1 MKTIAEYQELIVNQI
16 DLLEQ
21 NKSDLALYDP
31 VSYILSIGGKRL
43 RPVLTLIATDLF
55 NGNLND
61 SYKSA
66 LGIEMFHNFTLLHDD
81 IMDDAPLRRGMDTV
95 HEKWDINA
103 AILSGDVMFVQAFV
117 MVTSCKTEYLRSVLD
132 LFNITAIEVCEGQHL
147 DMEFE
152 TREDVTIPEYIE
164 MIKLKTSVLVG
175 CALKLGAILSDASKE
190 AADLIYDFGLN
201 LGIAF
206 QIQDDI
212 LDVFG
217 DAALFGKQVGG
228 DILANKKTYLLLKAL
243 ENANEVQG
251 EELNSW
257 LTKSD
262 YQAEQ
267 KVEAV
272 TTIFTDLKVKEQAE
286 SVMWGYYDKAI
297 ESLNSINLSE
307 EKQSYLL
314 DFAKGLMIRTK

>member
-1 MKTIAEYQELIVNQI
+1 MKEISEYQELISNQI
-16 DLLEQ
+16 DLLED
-21 NKSDLALYDP
+21 NRSKLALYDP

-43 RPVLTLIATDLF
+43 RPVLTLIGTDLF
-55 NGNLND
+55 DGDLEY

-81 IMDDAPLRRGMDTV
+81 IMDDAPLRRGQATV
-95 HEKWDINA
+95 HEKWNINS

-152 TREDVTIPEYIE
+152 SREDVTIPEYIE

-175 CALKLGAILSDASKE
+175 CALKLGAILADASE
-190 AADLIYDFGLN
+190 EQANLIYNFGLN

-228 DILANKKTYLLLKAL
+228 DILANKKTYLLLKAF
-243 ENANEVQG
+243 ENANEQQ
-251 EELNSW
+251 EAEL
-257 LTKSD
+257 LTWMSNTE

-272 TTIFTDLKVKEQAE
+272 TALFNDLKVKEQAE
-286 SVMWGYYDKAI
+286 SVMWAYYDKSIDA
-297 ESLNSINLSE
+297 LNKLNLP
-307 EKQSYLL
+307 KDKYDYLL
-314 DFAKGLMIRTK
+314 GFAKSLMVRTK

>member
-55 NGNLND
+55 NGNLDD

-175 CALKLGAILSDASKE
+175 CALKLGAILADASKE

-286 SVMWGYYDKAI
+286 SVMWSYYDKAI
-297 ESLNSINLSE
+297 ESLNSIGLSE
-307 EKQSYLL
+307 EKESYLL
-314 DFAKGLMIRTK
+314 NFAKGLMIRTK

>member
-1 MKTIAEYQELIVNQI
+1 MKTIAEYQELISNQI
-16 DLLEQ
+16 DILEDNRSQ
-21 NKSDLALYDP
+21 LALYDP

-43 RPVLTLIATDLF
+43 RPVLTLIGTDLF
-55 NGNLND
+55 DGNLED

-81 IMDDAPLRRGMDTV
+81 IMDDAPLRRGKETV
-95 HEKWDINA
+95 HEKWNINS

-132 LFNITAIEVCEGQHL
+132 LFNVTAIEVCEGQHL

-175 CALKLGAILSDASKE
+175 CALKLGAILADATE
-190 AADLIYDFGLN
+190 AEANLIYDFGLN

-243 ENANEVQG
+243 ENANETQE

-257 LTKSD
+257 MNVTD

-272 TTIFTDLKVKEQAE
+272 TAIFNDLKVKEQAE
-286 SVMWGYYDKAI
+286 SVMWSYYDKSI
-297 ESLNSINLSE
+297 EALNKIGLP
-307 EKQSYLL
+307 KDKYDYLL
-314 DFAKGLMIRTK
+314 NFSKSLMVRTK

>member
-1 MKTIAEYQELIVNQI
+1 MKTIAEYQELIVKQI

-21 NKSDLALYDP
+21 NKKDLALYDP

-55 NGNLND
+55 NGNLDD

-267 KVEAV
+267 KVAAV

-297 ESLNSINLSE
+297 ESLNAINLSE

-314 DFAKGLMIRTK
+314 DFAKGLMIRTN

>member
-1 MKTIAEYQELIVNQI
+1 MKEISEYLSLVLEQLE
-16 DLLEQ
+16 LLEKQ
-21 NKSDLALYDP
+21 KSDLALYEP
-31 VSYILSIGGKRL
+31 VSYILSLGGKRL
-43 RPVLTLIATDLF
+43 RPVLTLLATDLF
-55 NGNLND
+55 GGKIED

-66 LGIEMFHNFTLLHDD
+66 IGIEMFHNFTLLHDD
-81 IMDDAPLRRGMDTV
+81 IMDDAPLRRGVETV

-103 AILSGDVMFVQAFV
+103 AILSGDVLFVQAFV
-117 MVTSCKTEYLRSVLD
+117 MVTSCKDKYLRSVLD
-132 LFNITAIEVCEGQHL
+132 LFNVTAIEVCEGQHL

-175 CALKLGAILSDASKE
+175 CALKLGAILADASVE
-190 AADLIYDFGLN
+190 DQNNLYDFGVN

-212 LDVFG
+212 LDVYG

-243 ENANEVQG
+243 EDSNTQQG

-257 LTKSD
+257 LTKSTYD
-262 YQAEQ
+262 SAE
-267 KVEAV
+267 KVSAV
-272 TTIFTDLKVKEQAE
+272 TAIFTDLDVKEQADE
-286 SVMWGYYDKAI
+286 VMWEYYDK
-297 ESLNSINLSE
+297 SINFLNKINLPE
-307 EKQSYLL
+307 ENKDYLL
-314 DFAKGLMIRTK
+314 DFAKTLIERSK

>member
-55 NGNLND
+55 GGNLED

-81 IMDDAPLRRGMDTV
+81 IMDEAPLRRGMDTV

-175 CALKLGAILSDASKE
+175 CALKLGAILADATKE
-190 AADLIYDFGLN
+190 EADLIYDFGLN

-243 ENANEVQG
+243 ESANETQ
-251 EELNSW
+251 EKELSGW

-286 SVMWGYYDKAI
+286 SVMWSYYDKSI
-297 ESLNSINLSE
+297 ESLNSIGLPK
-307 EKQSYLL
+307 EKHSYLL

>member
-1 MKTIAEYQELIVNQI
+1 MKDILKYQELVTNQI
-16 DLLEQ
+16 DLLED
-21 NKSDLALYDP
+21 NRSKLALYDP

-43 RPVLTLIATDLF
+43 RPVLTLISTDLF
-55 NGNLND
+55 DGKTED
-61 SYKSA
+61 SYKPA

-81 IMDDAPLRRGMDTV
+81 IMDDAPIRRGKATV
-95 HEKWDINA
+95 HEKWDINS

-117 MVTSCKTEYLRSVLD
+117 MVTSCKTKYLRSVLD
-132 LFNITAIEVCEGQHL
+132 LFNVTAIEVCEGQHL

-175 CALKLGAILSDASKE
+175 CALKLGAILADASE
-190 AADLIYDFGLN
+190 EQANLIYDFGLN

-217 DAALFGKQVGG
+217 DATLFGKQVGG
-228 DILANKKTYLLLKAL
+228 DILANKKTYLLIKAL
-243 ENANEVQG
+243 ENANENQE
-251 EELNSW
+251 EELNNWMNSNNH
-257 LTKSD
+257 
-262 YQAEQ
+262 QAEQ

-272 TTIFTDLKVKEQAE
+272 TAIFNDLKVKEQAE
-286 SVMWGYYDKAI
+286 SVMWSYYDKSI
-297 ESLNSINLSE
+297 ESLNQLNLP
-307 EKQSYLL
+307 KNKYDYLL
-314 DFAKGLMIRTK
+314 NFAKGIMVRSK

>member
-1 MKTIAEYQELIVNQI
+1 MKTIAEYQELIVNEI

-55 NGNLND
+55 GGNLKD

-81 IMDDAPLRRGMDTV
+81 IMDEAPLRRGMDTV

-117 MVTSCKTEYLRSVLD
+117 MVTSCKTEYLRAVLD

-190 AADLIYDFGLN
+190 DADLIYDFGLN

-243 ENANEVQG
+243 ENANEIQG

-286 SVMWGYYDKAI
+286 SVMWSYYDKSI
-297 ESLNSINLSE
+297 ESLNSIGLSE
-307 EKQSYLL
+307 EKEGYLL

>member
-1 MKTIAEYQELIVNQI
+1 MKTIVEYQELIINQI
-16 DLLEQ
+16 DLLSQ
-21 NKSDLALYDP
+21 SKSNLALYDP

-43 RPVLTLIATDLF
+43 RPVLTLIGTDLF
-55 NGNLND
+55 DGNIED
-61 SYKSA
+61 SYQSA

-95 HEKWDINA
+95 HEKWGINA

-117 MVTSCKTEYLRSVLD
+117 KVTSCKTEYLRPVLD

-175 CALKLGAILSDASKE
+175 CALKLGAILADASKKE
-190 AADLIYDFGLN
+190 ADLIYNFGLN

-212 LDVFG
+212 LDIFG

-228 DILANKKTYLLLKAL
+228 DILANKKTYLLIKAL
-243 ENANEVQG
+243 ETANENQG
-251 EELNSW
+251 KELNSW
-257 LTKSD
+257 LTNSD
-262 YQAEQ
+262 YKAEQ
-267 KVEAV
+267 KIEAV
-272 TTIFTDLKVKEQAE
+272 TAIFSDLKVKEQAE
-286 SVMWGYYDKAI
+286 NVMWKYYEKAI
-297 ESLNSINLSE
+297 ASLGAIKLSE
-307 EKQSYLL
+307 EKHNYLL
-314 DFAKGLMIRTK
+314 NFAKGLMIRTK

>member
-132 LFNITAIEVCEGQHL
+132 LFNISAIEVCEGQHL

>member
-1 MKTIAEYQELIVNQI
+1 MKTIEKYQELIVNQI
-16 DLLEQ
+16 DLFEK
-21 NKSDLALYDP
+21 NRGDLALYDP
-31 VSYILSIGGKRL
+31 VSYILSIGGKRI
-43 RPVLTLIATDLF
+43 RPVLTLIGTDLF
-55 NGNLND
+55 DGNIED
-61 SYKSA
+61 SFQSA

-95 HEKWDINA
+95 HEKWDVNS
-103 AILSGDVMFVQAFV
+103 AILSGDVMFVEAFV
-117 MVTSCKTEYLRSVLD
+117 KVTSCKTKYLRSVLD
-132 LFNITAIEVCEGQHL
+132 LFNITATEVCEGQHL

-175 CALKLGAILSDASKE
+175 CALKLGAILADAKDEE
-190 AADLIYDFGLN
+190 ANLIYDFGLN

-212 LDVFG
+212 LDVYG

-243 ENANEVQG
+243 ESADKSQG

-257 LTKSD
+257 LAKSEYNSD
-262 YQAEQ
+262 Q
-267 KVEAV
+267 KVKAV
-272 TTIFTDLKVKEQAE
+272 TTLFTDLNVKEKAE
-286 SVMWGYYDKAI
+286 KVMWDYYDIAI
-297 ESLNSINLSE
+297 ESLNKLKLNE
-307 EKQSYLL
+307 EKHHYLL
-314 DFAKGLMIRTK
+314 DFAQGLMQRSK

>member
-1 MKTIAEYQELIVNQI
+1 MKTIVEYQELISNEI
-16 DLLEQ
+16 DLLED
-21 NKSDLALYDP
+21 NRSKLALYDP

-43 RPVLTLIATDLF
+43 RPVLTLIGTDLF
-55 NGNLND
+55 DGNLED

-81 IMDDAPLRRGMDTV
+81 IMDDAPLRRGKATV
-95 HEKWDINA
+95 HEKWNINS

-132 LFNITAIEVCEGQHL
+132 LFNVTAIEVCEGQHL

-175 CALKLGAILSDASKE
+175 CALKLGAILADATE
-190 AADLIYDFGLN
+190 EQANLIYDFGLN

-243 ENANEVQG
+243 ENANETQE

-257 LTKSD
+257 MNVTD

-272 TTIFTDLKVKEQAE
+272 TAIFNDLQVKEQAE
-286 SVMWGYYDKAI
+286 SVMWSYYDKSI
-297 ESLNSINLSE
+297 EALNQLNLPQN
-307 EKQSYLL
+307 KYDYLL
-314 DFAKGLMIRTK
+314 NFAKGLMVRTK

>member
-1 MKTIAEYQELIVNQI
+1 MKSIVEYQELIINQI

-43 RPVLTLIATDLF
+43 RPVLTLIGTDLF
-55 NGNLND
+55 DGNLED
-61 SYKSA
+61 SYQSA

-81 IMDDAPLRRGMDTV
+81 IMDDAPLRRGMQTV

-117 MVTSCKTEYLRSVLD
+117 KVTSCKTKYLRAVLD

-152 TREDVTIPEYIE
+152 TRENVTIPEYIE

-175 CALKLGAILSDASKE
+175 CALKLGAILADASDK
-190 AADLIYDFGLN
+190 AANLIYDFGLN

-217 DAALFGKQVGG
+217 DSSLFGKQVGG

-243 ENANEVQG
+243 ESADDKQEG
-251 EELNSW
+251 ELNAW
-257 LTKSD
+257 LTKTD
-262 YQAEQ
+262 YQAEH

-272 TTIFTDLKVKEQAE
+272 TAIFSDLKVKEQAE
-286 SVMWGYYDKAI
+286 AVMWGYYDKAI
-297 ESLNSINLSE
+297 ASLGEIGLSDQ
-307 EKQSYLL
+307 KHNYLL
-314 DFAKGLMIRTK
+314 EFAQGLMVRTK

>member
-1 MKTIAEYQELIVNQI
+1 MKTIVEYQELISNEI
-16 DLLEQ
+16 DLLED
-21 NKSDLALYDP
+21 NRSKLALYDP

-43 RPVLTLIATDLF
+43 RPVLTLIGTDLF
-55 NGNLND
+55 DGNLED

-81 IMDDAPLRRGMDTV
+81 IMDDAPLRRGKATV
-95 HEKWDINA
+95 HEKWNINS

-132 LFNITAIEVCEGQHL
+132 LFNVTAIEVCEGQHL

-175 CALKLGAILSDASKE
+175 CALKLGAILANATE
-190 AADLIYDFGLN
+190 EQANLIYDFGLN

-243 ENANEVQG
+243 ENANETQE

-257 LTKSD
+257 MNVTD

-272 TTIFTDLKVKEQAE
+272 TAIFNDLQVKEQAE
-286 SVMWGYYDKAI
+286 SVMWSYYDKSI
-297 ESLNSINLSE
+297 EALNQLNLPQN
-307 EKQSYLL
+307 KYDYLL
-314 DFAKGLMIRTK
+314 NFAKGLMVRTK

>member
-1 MKTIAEYQELIVNQI
+1 MKTITEYQELISNQI
-16 DLLEQ
+16 DILEDSRSQ
-21 NKSDLALYDP
+21 LALYDP

-43 RPVLTLIATDLF
+43 RPVLTLIGTDLF
-55 NGNLND
+55 DGNLED

-81 IMDDAPLRRGMDTV
+81 IMDDAPLRRGKETV
-95 HEKWDINA
+95 HEKWNINS

-132 LFNITAIEVCEGQHL
+132 LFNVTAIEVCEGQHL

-175 CALKLGAILSDASKE
+175 CALKLGAILADATE
-190 AADLIYDFGLN
+190 EQANLIYDFGLN

-243 ENANEVQG
+243 ENANETQE

-257 LTKSD
+257 MNVTD

-272 TTIFTDLKVKEQAE
+272 TAIFNDLKVKEQAE
-286 SVMWGYYDKAI
+286 SVMWSYYDKAL
-297 ESLNSINLSE
+297 EALNKIGLSE
-307 EKQSYLL
+307 QKYDYLL
-314 DFAKGLMIRTK
+314 NFAKGLMVRTK

>member
-1 MKTIAEYQELIVNQI
+1 MKTIAEYQELVVNQI

-55 NGNLND
+55 DGNIED

-81 IMDDAPLRRGMDTV
+81 IMDDAPLRRGMATA
-95 HEKWDINA
+95 HEKWDVNA

-117 MVTSCKTEYLRSVLD
+117 MVTSCKTKYLRSVLD
-132 LFNITAIEVCEGQHL
+132 LFNVTATEVCEGQHL
-147 DMEFE
+147 DMEYE

-175 CALKLGAILSDASKE
+175 CALKLGAILADATE
-190 AADLIYDFGLN
+190 EQANLIYDFGLN
-201 LGIAF
+201 LGVAF

-212 LDVFG
+212 LDVYG

-243 ENANEVQG
+243 ESANEIQG
-251 EELNSW
+251 TELNNW
-257 LTKSD
+257 LEKND
-262 YQAEQ
+262 HNPEN
-267 KVEAV
+267 KVAAV
-272 TTIFTDLKVKEQAE
+272 TEIFSDLKVKEQAE
-286 SVMWGYYDKAI
+286 KVMWSYYDIAI
-297 ESLNSINLSE
+297 ASLEKLNLSK
-307 EKQSYLL
+307 EKNNYLME
-314 DFAKGLMIRTK
+314 FAQGLMERSK